1 MSIPEVEASV
11 QVVEELET
19 KTKELEKANARIA
32 ELEQQLADQV
42 KANRDMVE
50 NQERAEQQRE
60 EQQQRMEQQQ
70 HTNHGRVERVVRR
83 VKEEASNVVIQ
94 EMTEMMTRNEEIIDL
109 EVTETDVK
117 MDCRITYKKQ
127 TNLTTN
133 QEQNLKG

>member
-1 MSIPEVEASV
+1 
-11 QVVEELET
+11 
-19 KTKELEKANARIA
+19 
-32 ELEQQLADQV
+32 
-42 KANRDMVE
+42 MVE

-117 MDCRITYKKQ
+117 MDCRITKQ